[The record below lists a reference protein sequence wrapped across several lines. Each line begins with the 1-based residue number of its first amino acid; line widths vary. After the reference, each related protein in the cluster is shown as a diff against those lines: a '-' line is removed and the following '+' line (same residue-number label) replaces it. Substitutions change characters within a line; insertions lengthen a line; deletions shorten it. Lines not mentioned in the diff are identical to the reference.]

1 MIGYGSKNK
10 HQKTS
15 CVEKRLDYIFKNVLN
30 ILHVIVN
37 IIGGDLYDHLIT
49 QRTLISTMDRIRYP

>member
-1 MIGYGSKNK
+1 
-10 HQKTS
+10 
-15 CVEKRLDYIFKNVLN
+15 VLN